1 MNLEV
6 EWSVCERIGLLGRL
20 QFWLSEQRVT

>member
-6 EWSVCERIGLLGRL
+6 EWSVCERIELIVRL